1 MIEDIKGN
9 QISGDLASLKSML
22 SSMMQE
28 NVTKTE
34 TPDANKS
41 KEMGGDQIK
50 KISEML
56 LKLDKSFNIKEISD
70 SIKHLNQVV
79 SSAQNSQTSV
89 IKETQGSFKNID
101 SSLSKM
107 FGGFS
112 GMQQAIEKGT
122 SDIASNLAAS
132 LENRSKST
140 GGDTSSF
147 MNKISSSIQGIVK
160 SITKSS
166 SPSAS
171 VGTKDIKSLKDA
183 GDQELQESGIRKK
196 NFGLGAKFY
205 EAGLKPGSIHVKNI
219 QQVEYN
225 KRMIDLLQ
233 KLNDGQLTGDQ
244 FERSLDKLNSTSKAP
259 EKLSDQPQIENLDT
273 GLGKATSKLG
283 KIRNIVSG
291 VAEFANLAAQ
301 GFNYLA
307 GSVEKIGD
315 TMGLPNTMVTVFG
328 AEYKNMVDAS
338 AGMIKQER
346 LIAIEAKKIAYETQ
360 GITRAQEGLQEE
372 MMVTEDTVERTG
384 FARIKFQKQLLEFQ
398 RKGIQDQTVLKNIVA
413 SQLNIEKQLGMEA
426 GDLGDDFIKLHQ
438 EAGFTSVQIGAA
450 AKGMLSVARSSG
462 LTGKELRGA
471 MESSKQILE
480 NMKNATTLTAQ
491 SIVNVTSVMAEA
503 QKLGVTKDVSTL
515 LEAASSSSSLFF
527 SASEQTKNLLYQAAG
542 SVGRIDELQSGIL
555 ANSKDGMRDLAKGYR
570 NVFEQVAGVTEK
582 EFLKLDAAAKREINL
597 RFSAQFGKDSGQFLR
612 GLKAMEDGSK
622 TYSEKLK
629 EAEKQIIKNGKIDA
643 LQAEKN
649 ALAENKIADLQKQAS
664 SDVLTSLNEQIKLA
678 GTGPNAMADA
688 MQLFDRELAKSTDMQ
703 ETLLRLTNKKN
714 ISELTQQEKVQA
726 LLKHQVEAVNK
737 GLEGA
742 GKGEFKIDASEIE
755 TALKSPEGITSITEK
770 ISMANEKLLAEQKTT
785 ADKALEVEQKLLVVN
800 EGLSKISYEAGKIA
814 EKNLNANDH
823 VATALTAVGASMAA
837 NTAALIANTL
847 ALGLDFLSN
856 IKDFGGSIK
865 NMFGFGKG
873 GAKAAVDPM
882 MSKLGG
888 GAKSAVDPMMAKLS
902 SFANKTP
909 TLMEKMLSP
918 WKTLEKSGGLI
929 SKTIGGVAKKLP
941 LIGGVVDF
949 GMRMASGEGV
959 GKAATGAGGAMAGG
973 AAGLAAGAAIGT
985 LIFPGLG
992 TAVGGFIGSIIGSI
1006 GGSEIGSMAYD
1017 NIVKP
1022 FIGELP
1028 KIWEGI
1034 TGFFSQIPGW
1044 LYAVLDTAILT
1055 PWKGLFELLGIKDWL
1070 YDYIWS
1076 PFATFFGGIGSAV
1089 LDWLKP
1095 IWNAITS
1102 VFGSIAS
1109 WFGSWGSTIWEFL
1122 YKGASAVGLG
1132 WLLGKGSPPKG
1143 ATPPTGTP
1151 SVNTAASVAGGA
1163 TAVPASAVAVA
1174 ASAPVYQATPA
1185 TGPSGV
1191 MTPPQRQAAMA
1202 TTTSGSAGDMGSYLA
1217 SIAKSGET
1225 EASASQQM
1233 IQLMQKMIEVMSSG
1247 GTGSARPAY
1256 ANAPP
1261 PRTDNYFKLPTG
1273 NFNESSI
1280 REVTNL

>member
-205 EAGLKPGSIHVKNI
+205 EAGLRPGSIHVKNI

-225 KRMIDLLQ
+225 KRMVDLLQ
-233 KLNDGQLTGDQ
+233 KLNDGKLTGDQ

-259 EKLSDQPQIENLDT
+259 EKFSNQPQIADLDT

-291 VAEFANLAAQ
+291 VAEFASLAAQ

-888 GAKSAVDPMMAKLS
+888 GAKAAVDPMMAKLS

-909 TLMEKMLSP
+909 TLMEKMSSAYS
-918 WKTLEKSGGLI
+918 TLGKSGGAI
-929 SKTIGGVAKKLP
+929 SKTIGAVAKKLP

-949 GMRMASGEGV
+949 GMRLASGEGV

-973 AAGLAAGAAIGT
+973 LAGAAAGAALGSIV
-985 LIFPGLG
+985 PGLG